1 MFLLDT
7 NVISELGRPSAK
19 ANPNVVAWA
28 ESVPQDELY
37 LSIIT
42 ILEIEIGILRIE
54 RQDPAR
60 AARLRIWMESY
71 IRPSFVDRIL
81 LVDMGVALCCARL
94 HVPDRRPMHD
104 ALIAATALVHE
115 LTLVTRNVADFAPLG
130 VAMFNPWE

>member
-19 ANPNVVAWA
+19 ANPKVVAWA
-28 ESVPQDELY
+28 ESVPQAELY

-42 ILEIEIGILRIE
+42 ILEIEVGILRIE

-60 AARLRIWMESY
+60 AARLRIWMDNY

-81 LVDMGVALCCARL
+81 RVDMEVALCCARL
-94 HVPDRRPMHD
+94 HVPDRRPMQ
-104 ALIAATALVHE
+104 T
-115 LTLVTRNVADFAPLG
+115 P
-130 VAMFNPWE
+130 